1 MPATVLIKKS
11 FSLLL
16 VTSFKRLIITRLN
29 GSDHLNVCLPPPPPP
44 HTFNSLFDISIRS
57 LNLER
62 VDLFSMFLSRFFQ
75 REKMILLKL
84 KKKCR
89 NKSVLRRGNANLD
102 LISIVFLLSTSV
114 LKKTLTKLIPSA
126 KHM

>member
-29 GSDHLNVCLPPPPPP
+29 GSDHLNVCFPPPP

-62 VDLFSMFLSRFFQ
+62 VDLFNMFLSRFFQ

-102 LISIVFLLSTSV
+102 LMSIVFLLSTSV